1 MKKYIIIFVLNCFV
15 ISITKAQNPAFY
27 QQHPTNSSILW
38 YNQINIDPVIIKSG
52 NVVSE
57 NAKPDWYGGFQ
68 FISCPGVFNTVDEA
82 YGYLTT
88 NPEFLD
94 TNEYSYYNR
103 NKPDEQLL
111 HIEKSTLQ
119 ESISFTN
126 EQAKNDANAYIISD
140 CREKVIFNELYL
152 KIDQMEVVLLYSASM
167 FLVDL
172 DSNSSADRT
181 IITNYILSGYTPAVQ
196 GNYAL
201 ELTVLI
207 KENGVWKYPYSEA
220 FIPFLDQKLGIQEF
234 AKINGIPIVNVVS
247 TVDSL
252 RNRVYQKQ

>member
-1 MKKYIIIFVLNCFV
+1 MKKYLIILVLNCFV

-27 QQHPTNSSILW
+27 QQHPTNNSILW

-52 NVVSE
+52 NVVNE
-57 NAKPDWYGGFQ
+57 NAKPAWYGAFQ
-68 FISCPGVFNTVDEA
+68 FISCPSVFNTADEA

-88 NPEFLD
+88 NPSFLD
-94 TNEYSYYNR
+94 TNEFSYYNR

-111 HIEKSTLQ
+111 YIEKSTLQ
-119 ESISFTN
+119 ESISLTN
-126 EQAKNDANAYIISD
+126 EQIKNDANAYIISN
-140 CREKVIFNELYL
+140 CREKVVFNELYL

-181 IITNYILSGYTPAVQ
+181 KITNYILSGYSPAVT

-207 KENGVWKYPYSEA
+207 KENGVWKYPYDEA
-220 FIPFLDQKLGIQEF
+220 FIPFLEQKIVSLDF
-234 AKINGIPIVNVVS
+234 TKINGKPIVNVIS

-252 RNRVYQKQ
+252 GNRVYLKQ